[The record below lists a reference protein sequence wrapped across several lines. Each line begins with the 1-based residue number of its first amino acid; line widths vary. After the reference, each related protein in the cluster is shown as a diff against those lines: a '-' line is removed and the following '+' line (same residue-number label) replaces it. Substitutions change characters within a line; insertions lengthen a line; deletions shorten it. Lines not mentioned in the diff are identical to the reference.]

1 MAPSS
6 LYAGA
11 ISGTSVDG
19 LDLALLD
26 VSGAIP
32 RIVDARVEA
41 LPPSLAQELRALAA
55 PVDDHLD
62 RVARADAELGEFIG
76 RAVRDF
82 AGTRAVIAVGSH
94 GQTIRHD
101 PRGRPAYTVQIGDP
115 SRIAEFSGID
125 TVADFRRRDIA
136 AGGEGAP
143 LVPPFHA
150 ALFGVPGQR
159 RAVLNI
165 GGIANVTL
173 LGDPALGHEAVTGFD
188 TGPGNALL
196 DAWIREHRDQPFDR
210 GGAWSAGA
218 EAIPGLL
225 ARLEADPFLAE
236 RPPKSTG
243 KEHYNL
249 AFILRHLEGSEPAA
263 GVQATLAEFTAASVA
278 GAISSW
284 GPATEEVVVCGGGR
298 WNADLMRRLGRR
310 LSPRELTTTDAL
322 GVDGDAVEAAAFAW
336 LAHRFLERLPGNAPA
351 VTGAAGPR
359 VLGALYPAVPG

>member
-1 MAPSS
+1 MSLSPT

-26 VSGAIP
+26 TSGATP

-41 LPPSLAQELRALAA
+41 LPETLAQELRALAA
-55 PVDDHLD
+55 GADDHLD
-62 RVARADAELGEFIG
+62 RVARVDAELGEFIG
-76 RAVRDF
+76 HAVRRF
-82 AGTRAVIAVGSH
+82 AGGRSVIAVGSH

-115 SRIAEFSGID
+115 SRIAECSGID

-150 ALFGVPGQR
+150 ALLGVADTR

-165 GGIANVTL
+165 GGIANVTF
-173 LGDPALGHEAVTGFD
+173 LGDPALGHGPVTGFD

-196 DAWIREHRDQPFDR
+196 DAWIREHRGEPFDR
-210 GGAWSAGA
+210 DGAWSAGA
-218 EAIPGLL
+218 RAIPELL
-225 ARLEADPFLAE
+225 GRLEEDAFLAE
-236 RPPKSTG
+236 QPPKSTG

-249 AFILRHLEGSEPAA
+249 AFILRHLEGSEAA
-263 GVQATLAEFTAASVA
+263 ARVQATLAEFTAASVA

-284 GPATEEVVVCGGGR
+284 GPATAEVVVCGGGR
-298 WNADLMRRLGRR
+298 WNADLMRRLDRR
-310 LSPRELTTTDAL
+310 LSPRSVTTTDAL

-336 LAHRFLERLPGNAPA
+336 LAYRFVERLPGNAPA

-359 VLGALYPAVPG
+359 VLGALYPA

>member
-1 MAPSS
+1 MPSS

-19 LDLALLD
+19 LDLALVD
-26 VSGAIP
+26 TSGTTP

-41 LPPSLAQELRALAA
+41 LPGTLARELRALAA
-55 PVDDHLD
+55 AVDDNVD

-76 RAVRDF
+76 HAVRKF
-82 AGTRAVIAVGSH
+82 AGSRSVIAVGSH
-94 GQTIRHD
+94 GQTIRHH

-115 SRIAEFSGID
+115 SRIAECSGID

-150 ALFGVPGQR
+150 AVFRAPDTR

-165 GGIANVTL
+165 GGIANVTV
-173 LGDPALGHEAVTGFD
+173 LGDPAVAHEAVTGFD

-196 DAWIREHRDQPFDR
+196 DAWIREHRGEPFDR
-210 GGAWSAGA
+210 DGAWSASA
-218 EAIPGLL
+218 EVLPELL
-225 ARLEADPFLAE
+225 ARLEEDAFLAE
-236 RPPKSTG
+236 QPPKSTG

-249 AFILRHLEGSEPAA
+249 AFIRRHLGGSEPADS
-263 GVQATLAEFTAASVA
+263 VQATLAEFTAASVA
-278 GAISSW
+278 GAIASW
-284 GPATEEVVVCGGGR
+284 GPTAEEVVVCGGGR
-298 WNADLMRRLGRR
+298 WNADLMRRLRRR
-310 LSPRELTTTDAL
+310 LSPRGVTTTDAL

-336 LAHRFLERLPGNAPA
+336 LAHRFVERLPGNAPA

-359 VLGALYPAVPG
+359 VLGALYPA

>member
-1 MAPSS
+1 MSPT

-26 VSGAIP
+26 ASGATP

-41 LPPSLAQELRALAA
+41 LPETLARELRALAT
-55 PVDDHLD
+55 PGDDRLD

-76 RAVRDF
+76 HAVRRL
-82 AGTRAVIAVGSH
+82 AGGRSVIAIGSH

-115 SRIAEFSGID
+115 SRIAECSGID

-150 ALFGVPGQR
+150 ALFRVPGTH

-173 LGDPALGHEAVTGFD
+173 LGDPALGPGAVTGFD

-196 DAWIREHRDQPFDR
+196 DAWVRERRGEPFDR
-210 GGAWSAGA
+210 DGAWSAGA
-218 EAIPGLL
+218 EPIPELL
-225 ARLEADPFLAE
+225 ARFEADAFLAE

-243 KEHYNL
+243 KERYNL
-249 AFILRHLEGSEPAA
+249 AFVLRHLEGSEPAA

-278 GAISSW
+278 GAIFSW
-284 GPATEEVVVCGGGR
+284 GPAAAEVVVCGGGR
-298 WNADLMRRLGRR
+298 RNADLMRRLGRR
-310 LSPRELTTTDAL
+310 LAPRTVTTTDAL

-336 LAHRFLERLPGNAPA
+336 LAYRFVERLPGNAPG

-359 VLGALYPAVPG
+359 VLGALYPA

>member
-1 MAPSS
+1 MPSS
-6 LYAGA
+6 LFAGA

-26 VSGAIP
+26 VAGATP

-41 LPPSLAQELRALAA
+41 LPPPLARELRALAA

-76 RAVRDF
+76 RAVRSF
-82 AGTRAVIAVGSH
+82 AATRSVIAVGSH

-115 SRIAEFSGID
+115 SRIAECSGID

-150 ALFGVPGQR
+150 ALFGVADRR

-165 GGIANVTL
+165 GGIANVTV
-173 LGDPALGHEAVTGFD
+173 LGDPDLGHEAVTGFD

-196 DAWIREHRDQPFDR
+196 DAWIREHRGEPFDR
-210 GGAWSAGA
+210 DGAWSAGA
-218 EAIPGLL
+218 EVIPELL
-225 ARLEADPFLAE
+225 ARLEKDAFLVE
-236 RPPKSTG
+236 QPPKSTG

-249 AFILRHLEGSEPAA
+249 PFVLRHLEGSEPAA

-278 GAISSW
+278 DAIASW
-284 GPATEEVVVCGGGR
+284 GPATQEVVVCGGGR

-336 LAHRFLERLPGNAPA
+336 LAHRFVERLSGNAPA

-359 VLGALYPAVPG
+359 VLGALYPAGPG

>member
-1 MAPSS
+1 MSLSPT

-26 VSGAIP
+26 TSGATP

-41 LPPSLAQELRALAA
+41 LPETLAQELRALAA
-55 PVDDHLD
+55 GADDHLD

-76 RAVRDF
+76 HAVRRF
-82 AGTRAVIAVGSH
+82 AGGRSVIAVGSH

-115 SRIAEFSGID
+115 SRIAECSGID

-150 ALFGVPGQR
+150 ALFGVADTR

-165 GGIANVTL
+165 GGIANVTF
-173 LGDPALGHEAVTGFD
+173 LGDPALGHGPVTGFD

-196 DAWIREHRDQPFDR
+196 DAWIREHRGEPFDR
-210 GGAWSAGA
+210 DGAWSAGA
-218 EAIPGLL
+218 RAIPELL
-225 ARLEADPFLAE
+225 GRLEEDAFLAE
-236 RPPKSTG
+236 QPPKSTG

-249 AFILRHLEGSEPAA
+249 AFILRHLEGSEAA
-263 GVQATLAEFTAASVA
+263 ARVQATLAEFTAASVA

-284 GPATEEVVVCGGGR
+284 GQATAEVVVCGGGR
-298 WNADLMRRLGRR
+298 WNADLMRRLDRR
-310 LSPRELTTTDAL
+310 LSPRSVTTTDAL

-336 LAHRFLERLPGNAPA
+336 LAYRFVERLPGNAPA

-359 VLGALYPAVPG
+359 VLGALYPA

>member
-1 MAPSS
+1 MRSS

-19 LDLALLD
+19 LDLALVD
-26 VSGAIP
+26 TSDATP

-41 LPPSLAQELRALAA
+41 LPEKLAQELRALAN
-55 PVDDHLD
+55 PVDDRVD

-76 RAVRDF
+76 HAVRRF
-82 AGTRAVIAVGSH
+82 GGGRSVIAVGSH

-115 SRIAEFSGID
+115 SRIAECSGID
-125 TVADFRRRDIA
+125 TVADFRRRDVA

-150 ALFGVPGQR
+150 ALFGVADTR

-173 LGDPALGHEAVTGFD
+173 LGDPALGQGAVTGFD

-196 DAWIREHRDQPFDR
+196 DAWTREHRGEPFDR
-210 GGAWSAGA
+210 DGAWSAGA
-218 EAIPGLL
+218 EAIPELL
-225 ARLEADPFLAE
+225 ERLEEDAFLAE
-236 RPPKSTG
+236 QPPKSTG
-243 KEHYNL
+243 KERYNL
-249 AFILRHLEGSEPAA
+249 AFILRRLNGSEAA
-263 GVQATLAEFTAASVA
+263 ASVQATLAEFTAASVA

-298 WNADLMRRLGRR
+298 WNADLMRRLRQR
-310 LSPRELTTTDAL
+310 LSPRSVTTTDAL

-336 LAHRFLERLPGNAPA
+336 LAHRFVERLPGNAPG

-359 VLGALYPAVPG
+359 VLGALYPA